1 MSAGL
6 AAGARTILR
15 CNQAVLDQ
23 ELDRERDQE
32 RDQDMSPR

>member
-15 CNQAVLDQ
+15 CNHAVLELDQ
-23 ELDRERDQE
+23 ELDRERDQ
-32 RDQDMSPR
+32 DMSAR